1 MFQHTLNNPTAIRMR
16 CQTMYLSGES
26 VNNELDMFC
35 RDSLDSLLN
44 NMIAVLVLDT
54 FEHIIFQ
61 LFYQESLL
69 VGKDMLQR
77 LSSQNVSK

>member
-1 MFQHTLNNPTAIRMR
+1 MNNPTAIRMR
-16 CQTMYLSGES
+16 CQNEYLSGKS
-26 VNNELDMFC
+26 ANDELDMFC

-44 NMIAVLVLDT
+44 DMIAVLVLDT
-54 FEHIIFQ
+54 FEHMIFQ

-77 LSSQNVSK
+77 LSSQNMSK